1 MKRMLVF
8 ILAVIL
14 FVLPGCNWKQNDA
27 MVVCGT
33 FGVPGFVVRDMNGG
47 TYTWTELE
55 QDSKGRIL
63 YEFSA
68 KNILSEEW
76 ETALV
81 ICQAYDKNFV
91 YFYEDKCCVMKDDSD
106 LSIDLLKQQND
117 WNCSLD
123 YSKMSKREIVIAIP
137 SYVIVQSELKMNDV
151 LRACQEALEDGRIS
165 IQDIQLVD
173 LDGSGHELYY
183 FKTDSQTEKYFA
195 ILDTQY
201 KVALLEVKNSIDLSA
216 FTAFKQQNGWEYGLH
231 PRHP

>member
-1 MKRMLVF
+1 MIVF

-14 FVLPGCNWKQNDA
+14 FALPGCNWRQNDA

-55 QDSKGRIL
+55 RDSKGRIL

-91 YFYEDKCCVMKDDSD
+91 YFYEDKCYALKNDAD
-106 LSIDLLKQQND
+106 LCMNQLKQQND
-117 WNCSLD
+117 WDNPLD
-123 YSKMSKREIVIAIP
+123 HDKMSKREIVIAIP

-165 IQDIQLVD
+165 ILDIQLVD
-173 LDGSGHELYY
+173 LDGAGHELYY
-183 FKTDSQTEKYFA
+183 FTIGGQREQYFA

-201 KVALLEVKNSIDLSA
+201 KVALLEVSDYIDSSV
-216 FTAFKQQNGWEYGLH
+216 FMTFKQQNGWQYGSYSEKAES
-231 PRHP
+231 